1 MMDEINWITVIVSVI
16 ISTITAIV
24 IAKLLLDKMLL
35 ELEKSDDKFLIQLNI
50 IKKPIDILLLII
62 FSFILIINNIN
73 LKKN

>member
-50 IKKPIDILLLII
+50 IKTHQYSK
-62 FSFILIINNIN
+62 
-73 LKKN
+73 